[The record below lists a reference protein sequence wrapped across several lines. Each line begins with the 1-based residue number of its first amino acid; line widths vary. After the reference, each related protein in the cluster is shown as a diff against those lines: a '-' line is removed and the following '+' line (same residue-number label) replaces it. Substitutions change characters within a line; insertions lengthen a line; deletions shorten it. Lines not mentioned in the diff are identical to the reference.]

1 MREEF
6 KALILD
12 PGYSRGRTS
21 LHMKTMDYLWQEKF
35 VLGRALVDRGEAH
48 EAILL
53 KLDELS
59 NNMQQISNHLKIKL
73 DNSIP
78 VDIDIKLQIG

>member
-1 MREEF
+1 
-6 KALILD
+6 
-12 PGYSRGRTS
+12 
-21 LHMKTMDYLWQEKF
+21 MKTMDYLRKHKF
-35 VLGRALVDRGEAH
+35 VMGRALVERGEAD

-59 NNMQQISNHLKIKL
+59 NNMQQISNHLGIKL

-78 VDIDIKLQIG
+78 VDTNIKL